1 MEAACCKYT
10 VFCVISDYILYS
22 MRKVIMIK
30 KNIYHLLWLLCLSPL
45 AWGEDLSSCTL
56 KKNPDD
62 MNYCKASF
70 AGSATFCDMIGN
82 GEKKRDCY
90 FMVVKLQRSNTYQ
103 VRKPEPKKEE

>member
-1 MEAACCKYT
+1 
-10 VFCVISDYILYS
+10 
-22 MRKVIMIK
+22 MIK

-70 AGSATFCDMIGN
+70 AGSATFCDMIAN
-82 GEKKRDCY
+82 GEKS
-90 FMVVKLQRSNTYQ
+90 VIAISWSLIL
-103 VRKPEPKKEE
+103 KKQHLSSSQTRA